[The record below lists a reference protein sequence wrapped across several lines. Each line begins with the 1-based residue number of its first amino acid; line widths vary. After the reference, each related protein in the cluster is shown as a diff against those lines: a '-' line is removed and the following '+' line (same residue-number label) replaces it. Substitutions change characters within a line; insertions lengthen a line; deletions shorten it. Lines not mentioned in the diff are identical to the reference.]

1 MPTPGCSFFCMYPA
15 DLIKLDRTLM
25 REITTSKEKMR
36 FIMSVVYAC
45 HQFGKEVC
53 VEGVETKEELDI
65 VRQTE
70 CDFIQGFY
78 FYKPLEWEEMRQV
91 LESQKKEDILSW
103 K

>member
-1 MPTPGCSFFCMYPA
+1 
-15 DLIKLDRTLM
+15 M

-70 CDFIQGFY
+70 LRLYPGILFLQASGVGRNASGFGVAEKRRY
-78 FYKPLEWEEMRQV
+78 SELEIG
-91 LESQKKEDILSW
+91 KW
-103 K
+103 KVRGYEPQI